1 MRLVRQI
8 LREQRV
14 HRSLEPDVRVRDVP
28 FGERDDVDASEREAL
43 ERPAVSSWSRLKR
56 SSDSASTTLN
66 RRFNASRINA
76 WNPERSS
83 VAPEI
88 A

>member
-1 MRLVRQI
+1 VQ
-8 LREQRV
+8 V
-14 HRSLEPDVRVRDVP
+14 GNVA
-28 FGERDDVDASEREAL
+28 FGERDDVDVGEGEAL
-43 ERPAVSSWSRLKR
+43 EEAAVSSWSRLKR
-56 SSDSASTTLN
+56 SSDSESTTSN
-66 RRFNASRINA
+66 RRFNASRMRA